1 MINVRSPL
9 RISLGGGSTDLPSY
23 YEKEGGHF
31 LTAAINR
38 YVYVSIIKPFTQGIF
53 LKYSELEKTKKIND
67 IKHPIIRESL
77 KLLIP
82 EEKQIEIISLADIPA
97 GTGLGSSGS
106 FTASLVK
113 AIYTY
118 NNNIITAN
126 DIAKTAAKI
135 EIEILKEPVGK
146 QDQYASAFGGITSF
160 NINKEGEVIHHSL
173 NIHPS
178 TIHNLEDNLLLF
190 FTGFNRSASKIL
202 TEQDDKS
209 KVNNKGII
217 NNLSLIKQIGYEV
230 KKTIE
235 NGDLVNF
242 AKMLNEQWKLKKERS
257 NSISNNLIDECIE
270 FGLKNGAIGAKLVGA
285 GGGGFILFYSEDPR
299 KLKHAMASKGLEEL
313 RFNFD
318 FEGTKI
324 I

>member
-1 MINVRSPL
+1 M
-9 RISLGGGSTDLPSY
+9 
-23 YEKEGGHF
+23 
-31 LTAAINR
+31 
-38 YVYVSIIKPFTQGIF
+38 
-53 LKYSELEKTKKIND
+53 
-67 IKHPIIRESL
+67 
-77 KLLIP
+77 
-82 EEKQIEIISLADIPA
+82 
-97 GTGLGSSGS
+97 
-106 FTASLVK
+106 
-113 AIYTY
+113 
-118 NNNIITAN
+118 
-126 DIAKTAAKI
+126 
-135 EIEILKEPVGK
+135 GK

-173 NIHPS
+173 NIHHS

-299 KLKHAMASKGLEEL
+299 KLKQAMASKGLEEL